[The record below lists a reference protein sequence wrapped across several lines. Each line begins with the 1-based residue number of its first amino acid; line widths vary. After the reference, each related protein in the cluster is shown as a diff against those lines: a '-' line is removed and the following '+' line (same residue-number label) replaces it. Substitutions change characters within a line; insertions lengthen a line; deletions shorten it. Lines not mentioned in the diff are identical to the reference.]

1 MKMNKY
7 AQINE
12 AGECV
17 AMLETSGTVE
27 ADHMIEVNDEE
38 DRIGQEWNGKTWK
51 KAKPTADKLARQ
63 ELDKIDQETGM
74 NRNIRKLLI
83 AIADKVG
90 ADTSFLKDQE
100 DRAEKARA
108 KLKGGE

>member
-1 MKMNKY
+1 MKFKKY

-17 AMLETSGTVE
+17 ATLETSGEIE
-27 ADHMIEVNDEE
+27 APHMIEVDDDEIK
-38 DRIGQEWNGKTWK
+38 IGQVWNGKKWTK
-51 KAKPTADKLARQ
+51 PKPKAEDVARQ
-63 ELDKIDQETGM
+63 ELDEIDRETGM
-74 NRNIRKLLI
+74 NRNMRRLLL

-108 KLKGGE
+108 KLKG

>member
-1 MKMNKY
+1 MNFKKY

-17 AMLETSGTVE
+17 ATLETSGQID
-27 ADHMIEVNDEE
+27 APNMIEVDDE
-38 DRIGQEWNGKTWK
+38 DPKLGQVWNGKKWT
-51 KAKPTADKLARQ
+51 KPKPKPEDEARQ
-63 ELDKIDQETGM
+63 ELEKIDRESGM
-74 NRNIRKLLI
+74 NRNMRRVLL
-83 AIADKVG
+83 AIAEKVG
-90 ADTSFLKDQE
+90 ADISFLKDQE